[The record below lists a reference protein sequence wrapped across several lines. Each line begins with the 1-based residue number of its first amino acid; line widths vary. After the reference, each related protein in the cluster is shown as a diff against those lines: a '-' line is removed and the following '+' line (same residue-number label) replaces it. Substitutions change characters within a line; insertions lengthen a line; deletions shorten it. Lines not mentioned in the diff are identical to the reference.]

1 VLVEEVSPK
10 PSDNVPL
17 IEELVNGSEIDER
30 LVDEDLFKPPTTLI
44 DFYLVGRPPVDNGL
58 DVGYDSVDNIWGPKT
73 EDNINKLEAPVEE
86 LDGI

>member
-17 IEELVNGSEIDER
+17 IKELVNGFEIDER
-30 LVDEDLFKPPTTLI
+30 SVDKDLFKPPTTPT
-44 DFYLVGRPPVDNGL
+44 DFYLVGGPPIDNGS
-58 DVGYDSVDNIWGPKT
+58 DIGYNSMDNIWGPETK
-73 EDNINKLEAPVEE
+73 DNVNKPEAPIKE